1 MSGTTRE
8 TGGDEPRES
17 RIPLSGDAP
26 IALTIHNP
34 NGMVTIRPGDDPD
47 VLIRHT
53 KFGLP
58 GSPSYNEARMVI
70 DVHDGHQI
78 EVHPHLSNT
87 GAGGIGWAAAGA
99 VLNALKNA
107 NERGHVKIELG
118 PGSVRYD
125 IEVELPRQARIGQVA
140 VRTASGDVEIDG
152 VAASVSLTT
161 ASGDVHGRSLTGEL
175 TAHTASG
182 DIVLDN
188 VSGRLTARTASGD
201 VQVNGAT
208 LAALSLATASGDI
221 GVDGAPDGSG
231 PYHIET
237 VSGDTRL
244 GVLLPDSARGA
255 EITFQSVSGDASVD
269 PPFEKV
275 KKRTWRVGGGGSR
288 IAIRSV
294 SGDLRASATVAAPGA
309 APPAAPAP
317 TAPFV
322 APAPQPPAPPTPPA
336 PLTPPDLPLVIP
348 IAPTDPVRAERA
360 DDADATPEP
369 DIAPLEGGTTDRLA
383 VLQAV
388 ERGEIDIEEALRRLE
403 PAPPPAVEP

>member
-8 TGGDEPRES
+8 TDADEPRES

-26 IALTIHNP
+26 VALTVHNP

-58 GSPSYNEARMVI
+58 GSPSYKEARMVI
-70 DVHDGHQI
+70 DVQDGHRI
-78 EVHPHLSNT
+78 EVHPHLSNA
-87 GAGGIGWAAAGA
+87 GAGGIGWAAAGV

-125 IEVELPRQARIGQVA
+125 IEVELPRQARIRQVA
-140 VRTASGDVEIDG
+140 VRTASGDVDVDG
-152 VAASVSLTT
+152 VTASVNLTT
-161 ASGDVHGRSLTGEL
+161 ASGEVHGRSLTGEL

-201 VQVNGAT
+201 VRVNGTT
-208 LAALSLATASGDI
+208 LAALRLTTASGDI

-231 PYHIET
+231 PYQIET

-244 GVLLPDSARGA
+244 GLQLPGSARGA

-275 KKRTWRVGGGGSR
+275 KKRTWRVGDGGTQ
-288 IAIRSV
+288 ITVRSV
-294 SGDLRASATVAAPGA
+294 SGDLRATATVAAPTD
-309 APPAAPAP
+309 APAAAPAP

-322 APAPQPPAPPTPPA
+322 APAPRPPAPPTPPE
-336 PLTPPDLPLVIP
+336 PPLVIP
-348 IAPTDPVRAERA
+348 IAPTAASEEEID
-360 DDADATPEP
+360 TSQEP
-369 DIAPLEGGTTDRLA
+369 APAPLEGGATDRLA

-388 ERGEIDIEEALRRLE
+388 ERGEIDIDEALRRLE
-403 PAPPPAVEP
+403 PGTPPTVEP